1 MTTPGYGVQ
10 NPSGQGP
17 AFGGQAY
24 ANFSYAGAAGGLLVL
39 IGSFLAW
46 VKAEAGGESET
57 VKGMDGDG
65 VFTLIAG
72 IAAIALFLAGVFMQ
86 KAILAAIGAVP
97 GLIALAFAI
106 FNVADT
112 ERLVIAK
119 LEDDG
124 ASNSQAKDF
133 ASQLDIS
140 ASFGLYIVLIGALVA
155 TVAGVMV
162 YMQSRRTS

>member
-10 NPSGQGP
+10 NPSGQGH
-17 AFGGQAY
+17 ALGGQEH

-86 KAILAAIGAVP
+86 KAIVSAIGAAP
-97 GLIALAFAI
+97 GVIALIFAVLN
-106 FNVADT
+106 FADT
-112 ERLVIAK
+112 ERLVKAK

-124 ASNSQAKDF
+124 ASSSQAEKF

-155 TVAGVMV
+155 TVAGVLV
-162 YMQSRRTS
+162 FLKARR